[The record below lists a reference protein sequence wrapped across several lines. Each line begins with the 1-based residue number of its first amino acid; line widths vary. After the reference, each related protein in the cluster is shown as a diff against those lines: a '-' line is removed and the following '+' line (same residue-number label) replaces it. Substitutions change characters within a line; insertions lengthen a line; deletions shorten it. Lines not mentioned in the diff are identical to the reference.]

1 LGSVPVVTGGRIT
14 LREAQAIAYLLEHG
28 RWPDRETAEW
38 AESRVSGVALDY
50 LLAVRLR
57 GTLAARRP
65 DSEEEAA
72 PPARRRPGAA

>member
-1 LGSVPVVTGGRIT
+1 MAAGKIT

-50 LLAVRLR
+50 LLAARLR
-57 GTLAARRP
+57 GTLAGFGP
-65 DSEEEAA
+65 DLDEEDA

>member
-1 LGSVPVVTGGRIT
+1 MAAGKIT

-50 LLAVRLR
+50 LLAARLR
-57 GTLAARRP
+57 GTLAAYAPDAEQQGVARVRRQ
-65 DSEEEAA
+65 
-72 PPARRRPGAA
+72 PGGE